1 MSQTEPGQPD
11 SCGWYGGVRWPPPY
25 DCKVAMTDTLI
36 AIEEKNTDQRAPDE
50 RPREHADLLPGD
62 QSAPAAAAAPDAPDD
77 VRATRRRVLGLA
89 GPVIGENLL
98 ETMLGIVDTLLVAGL
113 GAAAI
118 AGVGGALQVMFLLI
132 AALSALAVGSSVLVA
147 QAIGAGN
154 PRRASQLARQSLLWS
169 GILSVP
175 LAIGGLL
182 ASGPIVAMFGM
193 EPEVAQIA
201 TSYLQ
206 VTMGT
211 VVVLVALLIGG
222 GALRG
227 AGDSRTPMV

>member
-1 MSQTEPGQPD
+1 M
-11 SCGWYGGVRWPPPY
+11 
-25 DCKVAMTDTLI
+25 
-36 AIEEKNTDQRAPDE
+36 AIEVSEVGAGFGAAVANESSANTSVQ
-50 RPREHADLLPGD
+50 
-62 QSAPAAAAAPDAPDD
+62 AAL
-77 VRATRRRVLGLA
+77 RRRVLGLA

-98 ETMLGIVDTLLVAGL
+98 ETLLGIVDTALVAHL
-113 GAAAI
+113 GATAI

-132 AALSALAVGSSVLVA
+132 AALSALAGVSSGLSA
-147 QAIGAGN
+147 QAIGAGT
-154 PRRASQLARQSLLWS
+154 PQRASQLARQSLLWS

-211 VVVLVALLIGG
+211 VVVLVAL
-222 GALRG
+222 
-227 AGDSRTPMV
+227 